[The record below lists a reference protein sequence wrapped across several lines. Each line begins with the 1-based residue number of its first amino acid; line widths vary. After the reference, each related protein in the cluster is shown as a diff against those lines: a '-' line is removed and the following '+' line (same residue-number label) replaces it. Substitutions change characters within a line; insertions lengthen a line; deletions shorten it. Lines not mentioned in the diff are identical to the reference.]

1 MKKKII
7 IGSLFTLIFIVGAL
21 TKNTYADIGQKDCN
35 VKFIKIQK
43 DIAQYHDDKLKNI
56 NKYFTKSGNI
66 NNILEYHSVENAYEI
81 GKNIVITKEEVDQYS
96 KFFENLN
103 YNNAHEM
110 AVNYAEQRNALYASA
125 IINGYGVTDEQI
137 YSYLTELKKNLKE
150 TITDSEYQE
159 MIKPYGSEQDYWN
172 YEFYVYTMNLPIQ
185 NYVSDLERKYKK
197 NHYIYEDSIQQDKK
211 WEEKF
216 EEIKEELVDEQK
228 YVQTQ

>member
-1 MKKKII
+1 
-7 IGSLFTLIFIVGAL
+7 
-21 TKNTYADIGQKDCN
+21 
-35 VKFIKIQK
+35 
-43 DIAQYHDDKLKNI
+43 
-56 NKYFTKSGNI
+56 
-66 NNILEYHSVENAYEI
+66 
-81 GKNIVITKEEVDQYS
+81 
-96 KFFENLN
+96 
-103 YNNAHEM
+103 M

-137 YSYLTELKKNLKE
+137 DSYLTELKKNLKE
-150 TITDSEYQE
+150 AITDSEYQE
-159 MIKPYGSEQDYWN
+159 LIKPYGSEQDYWN

-197 NHYIYEDSIQQDKK
+197 NHYIYEDSIEQDKK

>member
-66 NNILEYHSVENAYEI
+66 NNI
-81 GKNIVITKEEVDQYS
+81 
-96 KFFENLN
+96 
-103 YNNAHEM
+103 AHEM